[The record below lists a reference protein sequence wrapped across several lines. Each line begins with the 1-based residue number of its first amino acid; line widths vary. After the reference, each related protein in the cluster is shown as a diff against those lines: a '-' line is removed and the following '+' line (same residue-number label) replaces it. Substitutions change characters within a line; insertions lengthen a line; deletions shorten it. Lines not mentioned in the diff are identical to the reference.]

1 MSVLNHPIKRS
12 LLLFLLSL
20 AIVYLP
26 KTYAEEFKI
35 GYINSIRIRTE
46 YKEFADAQAKFDKE
60 IADYQK
66 QDSALRIEIDSLA
79 RLLESQS
86 LLLSEAKRK
95 EKQQLLET
103 KKLAYRKFFD
113 EIFGPDGKVEKKNAE
128 LTKPILDKINVV
140 LEKIANTD
148 GYAFIFDAV
157 NGPHGLRCECAVHFA
172 PSISARTTPASC
184 LAVGSLPFN
193 SPGSFGWS

>member
-12 LLLFLLSL
+12 LLSRRRRVRQSVGLIFLLSL
-20 AIVYLP
+20 ALVYLP
-26 KTYAEEFKI
+26 KTYAEELKI

-95 EKQQLLET
+95 EKEQQLGA

-113 EIFGPDGKVEKKNAE
+113 EVFGPDGKVEKKNAE

-157 NGPHGLRCECAVHFA
+157 NGN
-172 PSISARTTPASC
+172 
-184 LAVGSLPFN
+184 LAYAKKTYDLTDKVLSELN
-193 SPGSFGWS
+193 K